1 MRHPQRESAQ
11 YCYTERDRAW
21 LEKNGWVAI
30 ERALPALLKSS
41 DQPASNP
48 VAESIAPAPE
58 AGDGEVASTQDA
70 SEPIKRKPGRQVGWR
85 KNKAV
90 AHEHHDIR

>member
-1 MRHPQRESAQ
+1 MIEMRHPQRESAQ
-11 YCYTERDRAW
+11 HCYTERDKKW
-21 LEKNGWVAI
+21 LESQGWV
-30 ERALPALLKSS
+30 EVKRSVPVLLKSS

-70 SEPIKRKPGRQVGWR
+70 SGPTKRRGRPVGWR
-85 KNKAV
+85 KSQIV
-90 AHEHHDIR
+90 QPT